1 MKNIIIQ
8 TFFILILA
16 SCNTYKHAQPLW
28 WANPFDYGNKNVK
41 TTTSSEI
48 KDTSKIIIY
57 NATLALMVNN
67 SDSLN
72 SRITEIAKRYAG
84 YVQTIGTSKSIIR
97 VQSEKL
103 NVALQDICN
112 LGNVVDKEIHGEDVT
127 ESYWDFKIRLDNAT
141 RARETYL
148 ALLKKAENVESALKV
163 EKELERLNGEIDILE
178 GKMQKLSH
186 LSQYSTITINIKPKP
201 KPGIL
206 GYLGIG
212 IYKTV
217 KWLFVR

>member
-8 TFFILILA
+8 TLLILILA

-48 KDTSKIIIY
+48 KDISKIIIY
-57 NATLALMVNN
+57 NAILALMVNN
-67 SDSLN
+67 SDNLN

-103 NVALQDICN
+103 NVALQEICN
-112 LGNVVDKEIHGEDVT
+112 LGNVVGKEIHGEDVT
-127 ESYWDFKIRLDNAT
+127 ENYWD
-141 RARETYL
+141 
-148 ALLKKAENVESALKV
+148 
-163 EKELERLNGEIDILE
+163 
-178 GKMQKLSH
+178 
-186 LSQYSTITINIKPKP
+186 
-201 KPGIL
+201 
-206 GYLGIG
+206 
-212 IYKTV
+212 
-217 KWLFVR
+217 